1 MVITT
6 DRNFNRAAISVGVTS
21 KSLKFQHLTKRKKK
35 KITLTTGKDFQC
47 PWTDLRWTMLVTWR
61 LFEAFNVPKIVPE
74 IWCIPTKWLN
84 YYVF

>member
-1 MVITT
+1 MVIAT

-47 PWTDLRWTMLVTWR
+47 P
-61 LFEAFNVPKIVPE
+61 
-74 IWCIPTKWLN
+74 
-84 YYVF
+84 